1 MSAIDTETSKYDS
14 LLATGER
21 VLLVRQRHW
30 LTFLEAGRWFV
41 LALVI
46 GLVSGALDAGVPND
60 GVAGPISTLL
70 NYAFWIALA
79 VGLIGLVWYFLVW
92 RVERYLVTTRRVIEA
107 GGVINK
113 YTHDTSLQAITDMNV
128 GHPWLGRIV
137 GYGEIDLL
145 TAAEAGTSK
154 IRFLP
159 DADGFKKALLD
170 AKQEHELE
178 VGGGRA
184 MQEAVA
190 ARLSRSARGRRR
202 HVRRGAGH
210 RAQPPGGHEG
220 SRADHPGGVRPEEAR
235 ASRPAPISDARGGA
249 AGTSRTRA
257 RAGHRGAGAGVAHR
271 EDAPVGGCQ
280 ARGRRAARRARA
292 GRAEP
297 ASLGRRDL
305 RDGRPGQRG
314 RRRDHRGRPR
324 LPALHLA
331 AAARARH
338 RRGPRHRRGRQLGV
352 SRGGRQVAR
361 RGGPGLELDRQ
372 RRRQPEPLV
381 RASDR
386 RSGAGLGDAE
396 RAPGADRG
404 AQVGLDRRSE
414 PCAEAEARRV
424 AEAPRPAASASESC
438 RQPPVR
444 PGPGRPAPVCS

>member
-1 MSAIDTETSKYDS
+1 MSSTDTEISKYDS

-46 GLVSGALDAGVPND
+46 ALVSRALDAGVPND
-60 GVAGPISTLL
+60 GVAGPLSTLL
-70 NYAFWIALA
+70 GWAFWIALI

-92 RVERYLVTTRRVIEA
+92 RIERYLVTTRRVIEA

-190 ARLSRSARGRRR
+190 A
-202 HVRRGAGH
+202 V
-210 RAQPPGGHEG
+210 
-220 SRADHPGGVRPEEAR
+220 
-235 ASRPAPISDARGGA
+235 
-249 AGTSRTRA
+249 
-257 RAGHRGAGAGVAHR
+257 
-271 EDAPVGGCQ
+271 
-280 ARGRRAARRARA
+280 
-292 GRAEP
+292 
-297 ASLGRRDL
+297 
-305 RDGRPGQRG
+305 
-314 RRRDHRGRPR
+314 
-324 LPALHLA
+324 
-331 AAARARH
+331 
-338 RRGPRHRRGRQLGV
+338 
-352 SRGGRQVAR
+352 
-361 RGGPGLELDRQ
+361 
-372 RRRQPEPLV
+372 QPEPA
-381 RASDR
+381 ASDGM
-386 RSGAGLGDAE
+386 SAE
-396 RAPGADRG
+396 ELDNALSRLADMKDRG
-404 AQVGLDRRSE
+404 LITQAEFDQKKSELLDRLR
-414 PCAEAEARRV
+414 
-424 AEAPRPAASASESC
+424 
-438 RQPPVR
+438 
-444 PGPGRPAPVCS
+444 

>member
-1 MSAIDTETSKYDS
+1 MSSTDTETSKYDS

-46 GLVSGALDAGVPND
+46 ALVSRALDAGVPND
-60 GVAGPISTLL
+60 GVAGPLSTLL
-70 NYAFWIALA
+70 GWAFWIALI

-190 ARLSRSARGRRR
+190 A
-202 HVRRGAGH
+202 V
-210 RAQPPGGHEG
+210 
-220 SRADHPGGVRPEEAR
+220 
-235 ASRPAPISDARGGA
+235 
-249 AGTSRTRA
+249 
-257 RAGHRGAGAGVAHR
+257 
-271 EDAPVGGCQ
+271 
-280 ARGRRAARRARA
+280 
-292 GRAEP
+292 
-297 ASLGRRDL
+297 
-305 RDGRPGQRG
+305 
-314 RRRDHRGRPR
+314 
-324 LPALHLA
+324 
-331 AAARARH
+331 
-338 RRGPRHRRGRQLGV
+338 
-352 SRGGRQVAR
+352 
-361 RGGPGLELDRQ
+361 
-372 RRRQPEPLV
+372 QPEPA
-381 RASDR
+381 ASDGM
-386 RSGAGLGDAE
+386 SAE
-396 RAPGADRG
+396 ELDNALSRLADMKDRG
-404 AQVGLDRRSE
+404 LITQAEFDQKKSELLDRLR
-414 PCAEAEARRV
+414 
-424 AEAPRPAASASESC
+424 
-438 RQPPVR
+438 
-444 PGPGRPAPVCS
+444 

>member
-1 MSAIDTETSKYDS
+1 MSSTDTEISKYDS

-60 GVAGPISTLL
+60 GVAGPLSTLL
-70 NYAFWIALA
+70 HYAFWIALG
-79 VGLIGLVWYFLVW
+79 VGVIGLVWYFLVW

-107 GGVINK
+107 GGLINK

-190 ARLSRSARGRRR
+190 A
-202 HVRRGAGH
+202 V
-210 RAQPPGGHEG
+210 
-220 SRADHPGGVRPEEAR
+220 
-235 ASRPAPISDARGGA
+235 
-249 AGTSRTRA
+249 
-257 RAGHRGAGAGVAHR
+257 
-271 EDAPVGGCQ
+271 
-280 ARGRRAARRARA
+280 
-292 GRAEP
+292 
-297 ASLGRRDL
+297 
-305 RDGRPGQRG
+305 
-314 RRRDHRGRPR
+314 
-324 LPALHLA
+324 
-331 AAARARH
+331 
-338 RRGPRHRRGRQLGV
+338 
-352 SRGGRQVAR
+352 
-361 RGGPGLELDRQ
+361 
-372 RRRQPEPLV
+372 QPEPA
-381 RASDR
+381 ASDGM
-386 RSGAGLGDAE
+386 SAE
-396 RAPGADRG
+396 ELDNALSRLADMKDRG
-404 AQVGLDRRSE
+404 LITQAEFDQKKSELLDRLR
-414 PCAEAEARRV
+414 
-424 AEAPRPAASASESC
+424 
-438 RQPPVR
+438 
-444 PGPGRPAPVCS
+444 

>member
-1 MSAIDTETSKYDS
+1 MSSTDTEISKYDS

-70 NYAFWIALA
+70 SWAFWIALI

-92 RVERYLVTTRRVIEA
+92 RIERYLVTTRRVIEA
-107 GGVINK
+107 GGLINK

-184 MQEAVA
+184 VQEAVA
-190 ARLSRSARGRRR
+190 A
-202 HVRRGAGH
+202 V
-210 RAQPPGGHEG
+210 
-220 SRADHPGGVRPEEAR
+220 
-235 ASRPAPISDARGGA
+235 
-249 AGTSRTRA
+249 
-257 RAGHRGAGAGVAHR
+257 
-271 EDAPVGGCQ
+271 
-280 ARGRRAARRARA
+280 
-292 GRAEP
+292 
-297 ASLGRRDL
+297 
-305 RDGRPGQRG
+305 
-314 RRRDHRGRPR
+314 
-324 LPALHLA
+324 
-331 AAARARH
+331 
-338 RRGPRHRRGRQLGV
+338 
-352 SRGGRQVAR
+352 
-361 RGGPGLELDRQ
+361 
-372 RRRQPEPLV
+372 QPEP
-381 RASDR
+381 AAADGMS
-386 RSGAGLGDAE
+386 AE
-396 RAPGADRG
+396 ELDNALSRLADMKDRG
-404 AQVGLDRRSE
+404 LITQAEFDQKKSELLDRLR
-414 PCAEAEARRV
+414 
-424 AEAPRPAASASESC
+424 
-438 RQPPVR
+438 
-444 PGPGRPAPVCS
+444 